1 MSGALWSADSEADML
16 PYELIGPDDNA
27 GARLAHLAPGPS
39 WPLRSADAEPAL
51 PSRGGNGAGNG
62 GHGAFQGT
70 ILNESRADF
79 APFNAAD
86 AGAHGAAIAHQ
97 TNWASIQQDVVQIGG
112 VGGDGGSG
120 NIASG
125 GSHLIQNAS
134 GFDLLG
140 GGGNGAGNGG
150 DGFFAGSA
158 VHTAVAVFNPVNIAV
173 AGYDSHAQA
182 HQTNIAQFDQGATQI
197 AGVGGQGGNV
207 NQAFGSADTHPSGGL
222 IPALIGGGGSAAGNG
237 GDGSF
242 SGSLV
247 HASFAVY
254 HPVNIAIAG
263 RNAEA
268 HADQTNDVTI
278 DQHAF
283 QMAGVGGH
291 GGHGNGAFGDT
302 DGAALLRLIGSDVV
316 AFGGT
321 SSGVGGAGVFAGAL
335 ADIDIAIYAPINIA
349 VAGYKST
356 AVADQTNA
364 ASFDQATTQIA
375 GVGGHGGDGNLA
387 IDGDMLFDLLEAI
400 DLLA

>member
-1 MSGALWSADSEADML
+1 V
-16 PYELIGPDDNA
+16 
-27 GARLAHLAPGPS
+27 
-39 WPLRSADAEPAL
+39 
-51 PSRGGNGAGNG
+51 
-62 GHGAFQGT
+62 
-70 ILNESRADF
+70 DF
-79 APFNAAD
+79 APFNAAQS
-86 AGAHGAAIAHQ
+86 GAHGTATAHQ
-97 TNWASIQQDVVQIGG
+97 TNWASIQQAVVQIGG

-125 GSHLIQNAS
+125 GSLPIQNAS

-140 GGGNGAGNGG
+140 SGGNGAGNGG

-182 HQTNIAQFDQGATQI
+182 NQTNIVQFDQGATQI
-197 AGVGGQGGNV
+197 AGVGGDGGKA
-207 NQAFGSADTHPSGGL
+207 NQASGSLESHLTGGL
-222 IPALIGGGGSAAGNG
+222 ITTLIGSGGNAAGNG

-278 DQHAF
+278 DQHVS

-321 SSGVGGAGVFAGAL
+321 TSGVGGAGVFAGAL

-349 VAGYKST
+349 VAGYEST
-356 AVADQTNA
+356 AVADQTNT
-364 ASFDQATTQIA
+364 ASFDQSTTQIA

-387 IDGDMLFDLLEAI
+387 IGADLLFDLLEAV

>member
-1 MSGALWSADSEADML
+1 ML
-16 PYELIGPDDNA
+16 PYELIGPDGNA
-27 GARLAHLAPGPS
+27 GARLAHLAPGLS
-39 WPLRSADAEPAL
+39 SPLRSADTEPNL
-51 PSRGGNGAGNG
+51 PGRGGNAAGNG

-79 APFNAAD
+79 APFNAAE
-86 AGAHGAAIAHQ
+86 AGAHGTASAYQ

-120 NIASG
+120 NIAAG
-125 GSHLIQNAS
+125 GSLPIQNAS

-140 GGGNGAGNGG
+140 GGDNGAGSGG

-182 HQTNIAQFDQGATQI
+182 NQTNVAQVDQGATQI
-197 AGVGGQGGNV
+197 AGVGGHGGNA
-207 NQAFGSADTHPSGGL
+207 NQAFGSPDFHPTGGL
-222 IPALIGGGGSAAGNG
+222 MPTLIGGGGNAAGNG

-291 GGHGNGAFGDT
+291 GGHGNGAFGDA

-316 AFGGT
+316 AFGGAT
-321 SSGVGGAGVFAGAL
+321 SGVGGAGAFAGAL

-349 VAGYKST
+349 VAGYNST
-356 AVADQTNA
+356 AVADQSNTV
-364 ASFDQATTQIA
+364 SFDQSTTQIA

-387 IDGDMLFDLLEAI
+387 LGADMLFDLLEAI